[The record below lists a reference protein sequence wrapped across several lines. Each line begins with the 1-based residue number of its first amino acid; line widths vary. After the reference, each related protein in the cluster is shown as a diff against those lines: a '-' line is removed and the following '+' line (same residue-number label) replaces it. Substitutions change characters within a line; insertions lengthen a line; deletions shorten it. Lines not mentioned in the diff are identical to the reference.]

1 MAEPLHLFTAR
12 EIAEAVAGVMT
23 GDPETQ
29 FSAVVTDT
37 RKIVPGALFVAL
49 KGENFDGAD
58 YARQAVEKGA
68 AAVLVSRE
76 CPAEKTAGLAVV
88 IRAADTLAAYQTIA
102 RAYRRYFAGPV
113 LAVTGSNG
121 KTSTKDLTACVLNS
135 TLNTLKTMGNFNNEI
150 GLPLTLLQ
158 LDMEHEA
165 AVVEMG
171 MRGLGQIA
179 RLAAVAEPAIGIVT
193 NVGETH
199 MELLGTLENIARAK
213 GELIE
218 ALPGNGIAVLNGD
231 DKFVAAMES
240 KAKPGVQVITY
251 GIEQSAAV
259 RALPESIRAEG
270 FRTRFTVRFA
280 GKEKDYP
287 VELPLAGRHNIYNA
301 LAALGAGYALR
312 LDPAEMIGALKN
324 FQGSAQR
331 FECLEKAVDRLGK
344 LKIINDAYNA
354 SPMSMEAA
362 LDTLAEI
369 SGGSRRIA
377 VLGDMLELGDIAVMA
392 HEKVGRQAAETGIDF
407 LITRGGMSRHIALG
421 AIGAG
426 LAPEKVFEAADHP
439 AAARKLREFC
449 RGGDTLL
456 FKGSRGMQMDKIID
470 ML

>member
-1 MAEPLHLFTAR
+1 MAEPLHLFTAG
-12 EIAEAVAGVMT
+12 EIAEAVAGVLT
-23 GDPETQ
+23 GSPETRLA
-29 FSAVVTDT
+29 AVATDT

-58 YARQAVEKGA
+58 YAGQAVEKGA
-68 AAVLVSRE
+68 AAVLVSRD
-76 CPAEKTAGLAVV
+76 CPAEKTAGLPVV
-88 IRAADTLAAYQTIA
+88 IRAADTLAAYQAIA

-121 KTSTKDLTACVLNS
+121 KTSTKDLTACVLDS
-135 TLNTLKTMGNFNNEI
+135 TLNTLKTQGNFNNEI

-158 LDMEHEA
+158 LDMEHDA

-179 RLAAVAEPAIGIVT
+179 QLAAVAEPVIGIVT

-199 MELLGTLENIARAK
+199 MELLGSLENIARAK

-218 ALPGNGIAVLNGD
+218 SLPDKGVAVLNGD
-231 DKFVAAMES
+231 DKFVAAMAG
-240 KAKPGVQVITY
+240 KTKPGVRVITY
-251 GIEQSAAV
+251 GIERETTV
-259 RALPESIRAEG
+259 RALPDSIRSEG
-270 FRTRFTVRFA
+270 FLTRFTVRFA
-280 GKEKDYP
+280 GNGTDYP

-312 LDPAEMIGALKN
+312 LDPGEMIEALKN

-331 FECLEKAVDRLGK
+331 FECLGKTVPSIGK

-354 SPMSMEAA
+354 SPMSMAAA

-377 VLGDMLELGDIAVMA
+377 VLGDMLELGDIAAPA
-392 HEKVGRQAAETGIDF
+392 HERVGRRAAETGIDF
-407 LITRGGMSRHIALG
+407 LVTRGVMSHHIALG

-426 LAPEKVFEAADHP
+426 FSPAKVFEAADHP
-439 AAARKLREFC
+439 AAAQKLREIC
-449 RGGDTLL
+449 REGDTLL
-456 FKGSRGMQMDKIID
+456 FKGSHGMQMDEIID

>member
-1 MAEPLHLFTAR
+1 MAEPLHLFTAG
-12 EIAEAVAGVMT
+12 EIAEAVAGVLT
-23 GDPETQ
+23 GSPETRLA
-29 FSAVVTDT
+29 AVATDT

-58 YARQAVEKGA
+58 YAGKAVEKGA

-76 CPAEKTAGLAVV
+76 CLEEKTAGLPVV
-88 IRAADTLAAYQTIA
+88 IRAADTLAAYQAIA

-121 KTSTKDLTACVLNS
+121 KTSTKDLTACVLDS
-135 TLNTLKTMGNFNNEI
+135 TLNTLKTQGNFNNEI

-158 LDMEHEA
+158 LDMEHDA

-179 RLAAVAEPAIGIVT
+179 QLAAVAEPVIGIVT

-199 MELLGTLENIARAK
+199 MELLGSLENIARAK
-213 GELIE
+213 GELVE
-218 ALPGNGIAVLNGD
+218 SLPDKGVAVLNGD
-231 DKFVAAMES
+231 DKFVAAMAG
-240 KAKPGVQVITY
+240 KARSGVRVITY
-251 GIEQSAAV
+251 GIERETTV
-259 RALPESIRAEG
+259 RALPDSIRSEG

-280 GKEKDYP
+280 GNGTDYP

-312 LDPAEMIGALKN
+312 LDPGEMIEALKN

-331 FECLEKAVDRLGK
+331 FECLEKTVPSIGK

-354 SPMSMEAA
+354 SPMSMAAA
-362 LDTLAEI
+362 LDTLAEV

-377 VLGDMLELGDIAVMA
+377 VLGDMLELGDIAVPA
-392 HEKVGRQAAETGIDF
+392 HEKVGRRAAETGIDF
-407 LITRGGMSRHIALG
+407 LVTRGVMSHHIALG

-426 LAPEKVFEAADHP
+426 LSPAKVFEAADHP
-439 AAARKLREFC
+439 AAAQKLREFC
-449 RGGDTLL
+449 RAGDTLL
-456 FKGSRGMQMDKIID
+456 FKGSHGMQMDEIID

>member
-1 MAEPLHLFTAR
+1 MTEPLHLFTAG
-12 EIAEAVAGVMT
+12 EIAEAVAGVLT
-23 GDPETQ
+23 GSPETRL
-29 FSAVVTDT
+29 SAVATDT

-58 YARQAVEKGA
+58 YARQAVERGA

-76 CPAEKTAGLAVV
+76 CPAEKTAGLTVV
-88 IRAADTLAAYQTIA
+88 IRAADTLAAYQAIA

-121 KTSTKDLTACVLNS
+121 KTSTKDLTACVLDS
-135 TLNTLKTMGNFNNEI
+135 TLNTLKTQGNFNNEI

-158 LDMEHEA
+158 LDMEHDA

-179 RLAAVAEPAIGIVT
+179 QLAAVAEPVIGVVT

-199 MELLGTLENIARAK
+199 IELLGSLENIARAK
-213 GELIE
+213 VELIE
-218 ALPGNGIAVLNGD
+218 ALPDNGIAVLNGD
-231 DKFVAAMES
+231 DKFVAAMAG
-240 KAKPGVQVITY
+240 KARPGVKVITY
-251 GIEQSAAV
+251 GIEQEATV
-259 RALPESIRAEG
+259 RALSETIESEG
-270 FRTRFTVRFA
+270 FLTRFTVRFA
-280 GKEKDYP
+280 GKETDYP

-331 FECLEKAVDRLGK
+331 FECLEKTVDRLGK

-362 LDTLAEI
+362 LNTLAEI

-377 VLGDMLELGDIAVMA
+377 VLGDMLELGDIAAKA
-392 HEKVGRQAAETGIDF
+392 HEKVGRRAAETGIDF
-407 LITRGGMSRHIALG
+407 LITRGGMSHHIALG

-426 LAPEKVFEAADHP
+426 FSPAKIFEAADHP
-439 AAARKLREFC
+439 AAAQKLREFC
-449 RGGDTLL
+449 RAGDTLL
-456 FKGSRGMQMDKIID
+456 FKGSHGMQMDKIID